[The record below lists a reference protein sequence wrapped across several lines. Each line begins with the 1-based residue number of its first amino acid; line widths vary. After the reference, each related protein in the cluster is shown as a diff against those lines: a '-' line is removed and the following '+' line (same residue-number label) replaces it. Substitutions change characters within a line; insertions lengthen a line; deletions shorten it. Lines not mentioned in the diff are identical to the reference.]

1 VINHGRIDIRRK
13 GLDVLLEAWAAPEGD
28 ELVVIGSGQDHDAFA
43 ALVAGRGSGN
53 IRWISDYTTDR
64 VLVRRWLSAADVYVT
79 ASRTEG
85 MPVAPLEAMACGL
98 PIVATDAQGLPDI
111 LEGGENSGG
120 LVVPRDDA
128 AAISA
133 AIKRLRSDPD
143 LRERLSH
150 AARRRIE
157 QKFSISAVG
166 AALCEFLNRA
176 GPGVP

>member
-1 VINHGRIDIRRK
+1 
-13 GLDVLLEAWAAPEGD
+13 
-28 ELVVIGSGQDHDAFA
+28 
-43 ALVAGRGSGN
+43 
-53 IRWISDYTTDR
+53 
-64 VLVRRWLSAADVYVT
+64 
-79 ASRTEG
+79 

-98 PIVATDAQGLPDI
+98 PIIATDAQGLPDI

-128 AAISA
+128 AAITA

-143 LRERLSH
+143 LRDRLGH

-157 QKFSISAVG
+157 QRFSISAVG

-176 GPGVP
+176 GPGMP